1 MQSDKKYS
9 YVIIDDEAAQR
20 LWMKRNL
27 DERHPELIYAGES
40 GTIDGAVQLIQ
51 SKKPDLVFL
60 DIQIPPGT
68 GFDIIKQCE
77 GYRFDIIFAT
87 SFEQYAIHAIKVAAI
102 DYLLKPFTPE
112 DLSAAVERFLLKRSE
127 PYTIGHVEALLEN
140 LRRERS
146 DRGRIAIPSTK
157 GFVFLDSSQII
168 RCSAD
173 NNYTICHLNDG
184 QQLLVSRTLGDFED
198 LLAPYGF
205 LRIHASHLINLEYV
219 SEYIRGDAGQIRMRD
234 NSVVDLSRRRK
245 EEFLSRIGKL

>member
-1 MQSDKKYS
+1 MQSDKKYA
-9 YVIIDDEAAQR
+9 YVIIDDEAEQR
-20 LWMKRNL
+20 LWMKKNL
-27 DERHPELIYAGES
+27 DAHNPELLYAGEA
-40 GTIDGAVQLIQ
+40 GTIDEAVQLIQ

-68 GFDIIKQCE
+68 GFDIIKQCD

-112 DLSAAVERFLLKRSE
+112 DLSAAIDRFFVKRSQ
-127 PYTIGHVEALLEN
+127 PHSMGHIEALLAN
-140 LRRERS
+140 LKQERS
-146 DRGRIAIPSTK
+146 DRGRIAIPSSK

-168 RCSAD
+168 RCAAD
-173 NNYTICHLNDG
+173 NNYTICHLNNG
-184 QQLLVSRTLGDFED
+184 QQIVVSRTLGDFED
-198 LLAPYGF
+198 LLSPYGF
-205 LRIHASHLINLEYV
+205 FRIHASHLINLEYV